1 MSDLDLNR
9 YQREIIRRKFM
20 TRFGVARSIAE
31 GFYVKRWASGSS
43 KGQPKLTS
51 PVQSMLNRGLVTISD
66 AGAWPRVLFTDKGL
80 RALKRMA
87 ADGCALDPERHRHLI
102 EELAQIPGDG
112 S

>member
-1 MSDLDLNR
+1 MSDLNR

-20 TRFGVARSIAE
+20 TRFGVARSITE
-31 GFYVKRWASGSS
+31 GFLVRRWSTGPHN
-43 KGQPKLTS
+43 GQPKLTS

>member
-31 GFYVKRWASGSS
+31 GFY
-43 KGQPKLTS
+43 L
-51 PVQSMLNRGLVTISD
+51 
-66 AGAWPRVLFTDKGL
+66 RVLFTDKGL